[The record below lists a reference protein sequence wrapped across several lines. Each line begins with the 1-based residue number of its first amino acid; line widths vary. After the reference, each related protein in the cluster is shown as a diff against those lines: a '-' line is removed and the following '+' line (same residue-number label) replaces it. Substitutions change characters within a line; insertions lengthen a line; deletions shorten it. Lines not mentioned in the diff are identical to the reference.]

1 MVVGSQ
7 GRVQWKMKVSPSRN
21 GWYAPGCG
29 RIPKPEDTPRGR
41 EGRWDRLGSHS
52 GYHPHVAMTHN
63 GSSWRMVRSKIPG
76 NADWAVRWTGSNSM
90 ATQRWAGE
98 HVSFQMVHW
107 PRSMASSATHG
118 RPKCLTEANLLFVSE
133 LGSRCLADDVGPRAG
148 GLHRALSATATVSR
162 LQAPIQGLSHQRKT
176 RQTDDS

>member
-90 ATQRWAGE
+90 ATQRW
-98 HVSFQMVHW
+98 V
-107 PRSMASSATHG
+107 
-118 RPKCLTEANLLFVSE
+118 FVSE

-148 GLHRALSATATVSR
+148 GLHRALSKENEANR
-162 LQAPIQGLSHQRKT
+162 R
-176 RQTDDS
+176 